1 MTDEE
6 IVRRLKDGDE
16 TTFTAL
22 VERYHRPM
30 VRVARAYVSDD
41 ATAEEIA
48 QDAWLGVLNGLQ
60 NFQARG
66 TFKSWL
72 FSIVCNRAKTRGMRD
87 ARSTPFSALAAQ
99 EAASHDPAVPPDRF
113 QGADGRYPGGWA
125 HPPSTWGQNP
135 EQRLLQ
141 RETLAVLNAA
151 IDTLPAAQRTVITLR
166 DLGGQDSES
175 VCNALGITE
184 TNMRVLLH
192 RARSKVRAQL
202 ERYFAESTASGMA
215 LS

>member
-6 IVRRLKDGDE
+6 IVSRLRDGDE
-16 TTFTAL
+16 ATFTML
-22 VERYHRPM
+22 VQQYHRPM
-30 VRVARAYVSDD
+30 LRVARAYVSDD
-41 ATAEEIA
+41 ATAEEIV

-66 TFKSWL
+66 SFKSWL
-72 FSIVCNRAKTRGMRD
+72 FSIVCNRAKTRGVRD

-99 EAASHDPAVPPDRF
+99 EAASHDPAVAPDRF

-125 HPPSTWGQNP
+125 HPPAGWGENP
-135 EQRLLQ
+135 EQRVLQ
-141 RETLAVLNAA
+141 RETLAVLSAA
-151 IDTLPAAQRTVITLR
+151 IDNLPTAQRTVITLR
-166 DLGGQDSES
+166 DLGGQDSQS
-175 VCNALGITE
+175 VCNVLGITE